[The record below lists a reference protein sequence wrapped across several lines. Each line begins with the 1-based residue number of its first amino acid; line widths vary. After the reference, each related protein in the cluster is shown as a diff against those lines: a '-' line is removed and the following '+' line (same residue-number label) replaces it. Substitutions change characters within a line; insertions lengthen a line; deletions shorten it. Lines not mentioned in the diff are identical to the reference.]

1 MSAVRHSLSGELEK
15 SLSFRAEPVEALMSA
30 STNLLPSA
38 GRTGAGEQPSSVDLI
53 RQEEQRRFERFIY
66 LGAVGIWLTGLL
78 MVGVVVQLEP
88 QLARMAQLWGA
99 AFTVLMLATVITW
112 AMVGQYL
119 ASMGARDKWHVVIV
133 AAHGLMW
140 ALPPFLFFVPE
151 QPLVTMFMLCM
162 VCGMSAAGVPIFG
175 TRPALYALIFVPPFV
190 AQIGVFGWY
199 GWQTG
204 DTFHGFLG
212 AAMLLLL
219 SVNLI
224 FSRFTWATLNRSI
237 VLAYE
242 NQALV
247 EQLQAQA
254 EQLSATTRAAQEANT
269 AKTKFLAAASHDLRQ
284 PVHALNLF
292 VEVLSGTQLDDKQT
306 TMVQHIR
313 TASQASR
320 EMLNTLLD
328 YSRIEA
334 GVMVAKKQVISL
346 APMLRELEDEFGPQA
361 DGRGLVY
368 RTRDTDLR
376 ALCDATM
383 TQLILRNFL
392 SNALR
397 YTNRGGI
404 LVCARR
410 RGVEVLVQVMDTGVG
425 IAREHWEEVFKEF
438 RQLGNEE
445 RDRQKGLGLG
455 LAIAKGLAQSMGA
468 RIELSSRLEH
478 GSVFTLCLPQV
489 DPAGDG
495 ARPSMREV
503 RESIAMHSGNWSAAT
518 LAPMAQALREEVLD
532 VDAPLPDRADAL
544 DDQSVRPELPVLSSV
559 EGLAGASTG
568 LARTEIN
575 LHSQQTGHQTP
586 LKHSPEAS
594 LQGLRVLVVDD
605 EEAVRISMQALL
617 ESWGCEVRVAEGLN
631 EAIALGAAPDFAAQ
645 LLITDYRLREGVT
658 GAQVIAA
665 VRKQDA
671 ARQGLSQVREL
682 PVIIITGD
690 TAPERIR
697 EAASQTATLLHK
709 PVGTHTLREAML
721 ELC

>member
-1 MSAVRHSLSGELEK
+1 MQLLASMPTAASGSA
-15 SLSFRAEPVEALMSA
+15 
-30 STNLLPSA
+30 
-38 GRTGAGEQPSSVDLI
+38 DLI

-66 LGAVGIWLTGLL
+66 LGTVGMWLTALL
-78 MVGVVVQLEP
+78 LVGVVVQLEP
-88 QLARMAQLWGA
+88 DLARAALTWGG
-99 AFTVLMLATVITW
+99 AFTALMLITVIAW
-112 AMVGQYL
+112 AMYGQHL
-119 ASMGARDKWHVVIV
+119 ASMNTRDLWHKLIV
-133 AAHGLMW
+133 CAHGLLW
-140 ALPPFLFFVPE
+140 ALPPLIFFVPA
-151 QPLVTMFMLCM
+151 QPLVTMFMVCM
-162 VCGMSAAGVPIFG
+162 VCGMSSGGVAIFG
-175 TRPALYALIFVPPFV
+175 TRPVLYAMIFVPPFV

-199 GWQTG
+199 GLQTG

-219 SVNLI
+219 SVDLI

-247 EQLQAQA
+247 EQLQSQA
-254 EQLSATTRAAQEANT
+254 LQLSATTRAAQEANT

-292 VEVLSGTQLDDKQT
+292 VEVLSGTELSDKQKV
-306 TMVQHIR
+306 MVQHIR
-313 TASQASR
+313 TASLASR

-334 GVMVAKKQVISL
+334 GVMVAKKQTVNL

-361 DGRGLVY
+361 DARGLVY

-376 ALCDATM
+376 ALCDSTM

-397 YTNRGGI
+397 YTSGGGI

-410 RGVEVLVQVMDTGVG
+410 RGEEVFVQVMDTGVG

-468 RIELSSRLEH
+468 RIELSSRIGH

-489 DPAGDG
+489 ETTGDE
-495 ARPSMREV
+495 ARPSMRESMREV
-503 RESIAMHSGNWSAAT
+503 RESLAMRSGAWTVAT
-518 LAPMAQALREEVLD
+518 LAPVAQGLRD
-532 VDAPLPDRADAL
+532 
-544 DDQSVRPELPVLSSV
+544 EL
-559 EGLAGASTG
+559 GHA
-568 LARTEIN
+568 N
-575 LHSQQTGHQTP
+575 L
-586 LKHSPEAS
+586 K
-594 LQGLRVLVVDD
+594 GLRVLVVDD

-617 ESWGCEVRVAEGLN
+617 ESWGCEVRVAEGM
-631 EAIALGAAPDFAAQ
+631 EDVKALDSEQDFAVQ
-645 LLITDYRLREGVT
+645 LLITDYRLREGIT

-665 VRKQDA
+665 VRQQQA
-671 ARQGLSQVREL
+671 ARPGTQPMREL
-682 PVIIITGD
+682 PAIIITGD
-690 TAPERIR
+690 TAPQRIR

-709 PVGTHTLREAML
+709 PVSTHTLRQSML
-721 ELC
+721 ELR